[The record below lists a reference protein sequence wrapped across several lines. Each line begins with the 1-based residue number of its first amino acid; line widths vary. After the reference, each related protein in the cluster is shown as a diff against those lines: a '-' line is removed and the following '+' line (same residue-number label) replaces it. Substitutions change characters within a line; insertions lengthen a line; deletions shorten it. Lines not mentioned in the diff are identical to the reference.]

1 MLRRFIILLIPAI
14 FAVCAVSAQVNVE
27 ISQEKVLENGQKF
40 YLHTV
45 QQGQTLYSIC
55 KAYSAKE
62 KDVLNANPE
71 LQSGTLSIG
80 QIIKIP
86 IENEISKDGKY
97 IVYTVKKGETLYS
110 LLKRFETTEKEFYEA
125 NPKLSRNESI
135 RAGDEIYFPVKE
147 KKNENVIVKKPEE
160 EPKQNVITPRDET
173 KYIYHTVAKGETL
186 YKLTKQYDISL
197 DELVAENPSLADR
210 PLSIG
215 ETIRVPRKQ
224 IALVKQEENNKEEKN
239 EEPEHYI
246 RPVNSENA
254 EVAETEPDTMVVLT
268 DKKDFSIAL
277 LMSFET
283 EANLRD
289 LANQEKRKVPQKI
302 RTATE
307 RAVDF
312 YSGCLVALENFRH
325 DDVNIRFKAYDIGK
339 DNTILTTM
347 VGEGK
352 LDNVDM
358 IIGPAYKSQVD
369 YLNSLNLGI
378 PMLLPFVTDENVLK
392 SNPNNIMLNPSK
404 QDIRNEVAKYASSIA
419 NSNAL
424 IIKGTSDDSKVAAS
438 KYVEAMQNVGV
449 KATELNFNGSSIEA
463 LGSALVKGAEN
474 LIIMTFENEMTATR
488 VLSQVFKLCND
499 YKITLIAD
507 PRIMNY
513 ESIDPNY
520 YVEVRYTYYSD
531 ISIDYKN
538 LDVKTFISRFH
549 NAFLCEPNTDAYIAA
564 DAINYFVPLMQKAG
578 KTFAG
583 IIDQNY
589 VQEGLGG
596 KRQYVKNS
604 GYSANSYSNKEV
616 YLYTIQKDYSFS
628 IVYPTENSTDNKY
641 HRKEMGALTMT
652 VQLLL
657 ALSLLVVIHE
667 FGHYLAARAFG
678 VRVKKFY
685 LFFDFPM
692 FFTAPTFALFRAKK
706 VNGKWKFS
714 WFSRNA
720 PKEFD
725 DDETT
730 TEWGIGY

>member
-1 MLRRFIILLIPAI
+1 MNTYQNYEKRKKNNSNKMLRRFIILLIPAI

-71 LQSGTLSIG
+71 LQSGALSIG

-147 KKNENVIVKKPEE
+147 KKNENAIVKKPEE
-160 EPKQNVITPRDET
+160 DPKQNVITPRDET

-246 RPVNSENA
+246 RPVNSENV
-254 EVAETEPDTMVVLT
+254 EIAETEPDTMVVLT

-325 DDVNIRFKAYDIGK
+325 DDVKIRFKAYDIGK

-549 NAFLCEPNTDAYIAA
+549 NAFLCEPNNDAYIAA

-628 IVYPTENSTDNKY
+628 IVYPTENSTDNK
-641 HRKEMGALTMT
+641 
-652 VQLLL
+652 
-657 ALSLLVVIHE
+657 
-667 FGHYLAARAFG
+667 
-678 VRVKKFY
+678 
-685 LFFDFPM
+685 
-692 FFTAPTFALFRAKK
+692 
-706 VNGKWKFS
+706 
-714 WFSRNA
+714 
-720 PKEFD
+720 
-725 DDETT
+725 
-730 TEWGIGY
+730 

>member
-1 MLRRFIILLIPAI
+1 MIKRILIILIPAI
-14 FAVCAVSAQVNVE
+14 LAVYSLPAQVNIE
-27 ISQEKVLENGQKF
+27 ISQEKILENGQKF

-62 KDVLNANPE
+62 KDVLNVNPE

-80 QIIKIP
+80 QVIKIP

-125 NPKLSRNESI
+125 NPKLSRSESI

-147 KKNENVIVKKPEE
+147 KNE
-160 EPKQNVITPRDET
+160 EPVAEIKPQTNDSPANDDTPRDDA

-186 YKLTKQYDISL
+186 YKITKQYDISIDDL
-197 DELVAENPSLADR
+197 IAENPTLSDR

-215 ETIRVPRKQ
+215 ETIRIPRKQ
-224 IALVKQEENNKEEKN
+224 TTGSNIVEATPENNDNSDENTHHITDIEQEN
-239 EEPEHYI
+239 TEPEL
-246 RPVNSENA
+246 S
-254 EVAETEPDTMVVLT
+254 DTANTLT
-268 DKKDFSIAL
+268 DKKNFTIAL

-283 EANLRD
+283 EANIRD
-289 LANQEKRKVPQKI
+289 LASQEKRKVPQKI

-312 YSGCLVALENFRH
+312 YSGCLVALENFKRE
-325 DDVNIRFKAYDIGK
+325 DVHITFKAYDIGK
-339 DNTILTTM
+339 DNAILTTM
-347 VGEGK
+347 VDEGK

-378 PMLLPFVTDENVLK
+378 PMLLPFVTDEAVLK

-404 QDIRNEVAKYASSIA
+404 QDIRNEVAKYASSIP
-419 NSNAL
+419 NCNAL
-424 IIKGTSDDSKVAAS
+424 IVKGTSDDSKLAS
-438 KYVEAMQNVGV
+438 EKYMEAMQNLGV

-463 LGSALVKGAEN
+463 IGSSLEKSSEN

-488 VLSQVFKLCND
+488 VLTQVFKLCED

-507 PRIMNY
+507 PKIMNY

-520 YVEVRYTYYSD
+520 YVEVRYTYYSN
-531 ISIDYKN
+531 ISINYKN
-538 LDVKTFISRFH
+538 HDVKTFISRFH
-549 NAFLCEPNTDAYIAA
+549 NAFLCEPNTDAYMAA
-564 DAINYFVPLMQKAG
+564 DAINYFVPLVQKAG
-578 KTFAG
+578 KNFAR
-583 IIDQNY
+583 IIDQDY

-604 GYSANSYSNKEV
+604 GYSTNSYSNKEV
-616 YLYTIQKDYSFS
+616 YLYTIQKDYTFS
-628 IVYPTENSTDNKY
+628 IVYPSENSSDNK
-641 HRKEMGALTMT
+641 
-652 VQLLL
+652 
-657 ALSLLVVIHE
+657 
-667 FGHYLAARAFG
+667 
-678 VRVKKFY
+678 
-685 LFFDFPM
+685 
-692 FFTAPTFALFRAKK
+692 
-706 VNGKWKFS
+706 
-714 WFSRNA
+714 
-720 PKEFD
+720 
-725 DDETT
+725 
-730 TEWGIGY
+730 

>member
-1 MLRRFIILLIPAI
+1 MNTYQNYEKRKKNNSNKMLRRFIILLIPAI

-224 IALVKQEENNKEEKN
+224 IALVKQEENNKEENN

-283 EANLRD
+283 EANLRY

-325 DDVNIRFKAYDIGK
+325 DDVKIRFKAYDIGK

-474 LIIMTFENEMTATR
+474 IIIMTFENEMTATR

-628 IVYPTENSTDNKY
+628 IVYPTENSTDNK
-641 HRKEMGALTMT
+641 
-652 VQLLL
+652 
-657 ALSLLVVIHE
+657 
-667 FGHYLAARAFG
+667 
-678 VRVKKFY
+678 
-685 LFFDFPM
+685 
-692 FFTAPTFALFRAKK
+692 
-706 VNGKWKFS
+706 
-714 WFSRNA
+714 
-720 PKEFD
+720 
-725 DDETT
+725 
-730 TEWGIGY
+730 

>member
-1 MLRRFIILLIPAI
+1 MNTYQNYEKRKKNNSNKMLRRFIILLIPAI

-239 EEPEHYI
+239 GEPEHYI

-254 EVAETEPDTMVVLT
+254 EVDETEPDTMVVLT

-325 DDVNIRFKAYDIGK
+325 DDVKIRFKAYDIGK

-549 NAFLCEPNTDAYIAA
+549 NAFLCEPNNDAYIAA

-628 IVYPTENSTDNKY
+628 IVYPTENSTDNK
-641 HRKEMGALTMT
+641 
-652 VQLLL
+652 
-657 ALSLLVVIHE
+657 
-667 FGHYLAARAFG
+667 
-678 VRVKKFY
+678 
-685 LFFDFPM
+685 
-692 FFTAPTFALFRAKK
+692 
-706 VNGKWKFS
+706 
-714 WFSRNA
+714 
-720 PKEFD
+720 
-725 DDETT
+725 
-730 TEWGIGY
+730 

>member
-1 MLRRFIILLIPAI
+1 MNTYQNYEKRKKNNSNKMLRRFIILLIPAI

-135 RAGDEIYFPVKE
+135 RADDEIYFPVKE
-147 KKNENVIVKKPEE
+147 KKNENAIVKKPEE

-224 IALVKQEENNKEEKN
+224 IALVKQEGNNKEEKN

-325 DDVNIRFKAYDIGK
+325 DDVKIRFKAYDIGK

-474 LIIMTFENEMTATR
+474 IIIMTFENEMTATR

-628 IVYPTENSTDNKY
+628 IVYPTENSTDNK
-641 HRKEMGALTMT
+641 
-652 VQLLL
+652 
-657 ALSLLVVIHE
+657 
-667 FGHYLAARAFG
+667 
-678 VRVKKFY
+678 
-685 LFFDFPM
+685 
-692 FFTAPTFALFRAKK
+692 
-706 VNGKWKFS
+706 
-714 WFSRNA
+714 
-720 PKEFD
+720 
-725 DDETT
+725 
-730 TEWGIGY
+730 

>member
-1 MLRRFIILLIPAI
+1 MNTYQNYEKRKKNNSNKMLRRFIILLIPAI

-239 EEPEHYI
+239 EEPEHNII

-254 EVAETEPDTMVVLT
+254 EVVETEPDTMVVLT

-325 DDVNIRFKAYDIGK
+325 DDVKIRFKAYDIGK

-474 LIIMTFENEMTATR
+474 IIIMTFENEMTATR

-520 YVEVRYTYYSD
+520 YVEVRFTYYSD

-628 IVYPTENSTDNKY
+628 IVYPTENSTDNK
-641 HRKEMGALTMT
+641 
-652 VQLLL
+652 
-657 ALSLLVVIHE
+657 
-667 FGHYLAARAFG
+667 
-678 VRVKKFY
+678 
-685 LFFDFPM
+685 
-692 FFTAPTFALFRAKK
+692 
-706 VNGKWKFS
+706 
-714 WFSRNA
+714 
-720 PKEFD
+720 
-725 DDETT
+725 
-730 TEWGIGY
+730 

>member
-1 MLRRFIILLIPAI
+1 MNTYQNYEKRKKNNSNKMLRRFIILLIPAI

-239 EEPEHYI
+239 EEPEHNII

-474 LIIMTFENEMTATR
+474 IIIMTFENEMTATR

-628 IVYPTENSTDNKY
+628 IVYPTENSTDNK
-641 HRKEMGALTMT
+641 
-652 VQLLL
+652 
-657 ALSLLVVIHE
+657 
-667 FGHYLAARAFG
+667 
-678 VRVKKFY
+678 
-685 LFFDFPM
+685 
-692 FFTAPTFALFRAKK
+692 
-706 VNGKWKFS
+706 
-714 WFSRNA
+714 
-720 PKEFD
+720 
-725 DDETT
+725 
-730 TEWGIGY
+730 

>member
-1 MLRRFIILLIPAI
+1 MNTYQNYEKRKKNNSNKMLRRFIILLIPAI

-147 KKNENVIVKKPEE
+147 KKNENAIVKKPEE

-254 EVAETEPDTMVVLT
+254 EVAETEPDTVVVLT

-325 DDVNIRFKAYDIGK
+325 DDVKIRFKAYDIGK

-449 KATELNFNGSSIEA
+449 KTTELNFNGSSIEA

-549 NAFLCEPNTDAYIAA
+549 NAFLCEPNNDAYIAA

-628 IVYPTENSTDNKY
+628 IVYPTENSTDNK
-641 HRKEMGALTMT
+641 
-652 VQLLL
+652 
-657 ALSLLVVIHE
+657 
-667 FGHYLAARAFG
+667 
-678 VRVKKFY
+678 
-685 LFFDFPM
+685 
-692 FFTAPTFALFRAKK
+692 
-706 VNGKWKFS
+706 
-714 WFSRNA
+714 
-720 PKEFD
+720 
-725 DDETT
+725 
-730 TEWGIGY
+730 

>member
-1 MLRRFIILLIPAI
+1 MNTYQNYEKRKKNNSNKMLRRFIILLIPAI

-147 KKNENVIVKKPEE
+147 KKNENAIVKKPEE

-215 ETIRVPRKQ
+215 ETIRVSRKQ

-254 EVAETEPDTMVVLT
+254 EVAETEPDTVVVLT

-325 DDVNIRFKAYDIGK
+325 DDVKIRFKAYDIGK

-449 KATELNFNGSSIEA
+449 KTTELNFNGSSIEA

-549 NAFLCEPNTDAYIAA
+549 NAFLCEPNNDAYIAA

-628 IVYPTENSTDNKY
+628 IVYPTENSTDNK
-641 HRKEMGALTMT
+641 
-652 VQLLL
+652 
-657 ALSLLVVIHE
+657 
-667 FGHYLAARAFG
+667 
-678 VRVKKFY
+678 
-685 LFFDFPM
+685 
-692 FFTAPTFALFRAKK
+692 
-706 VNGKWKFS
+706 
-714 WFSRNA
+714 
-720 PKEFD
+720 
-725 DDETT
+725 
-730 TEWGIGY
+730 

>member
-1 MLRRFIILLIPAI
+1 MNTYQNYEKRKKNNSNKMLRRFIILLIPAI

-224 IALVKQEENNKEEKN
+224 IALVKQEENNKEENN

-325 DDVNIRFKAYDIGK
+325 DDVKIRFKAYDIGK

-628 IVYPTENSTDNKY
+628 IVYPTENSTDNK
-641 HRKEMGALTMT
+641 
-652 VQLLL
+652 
-657 ALSLLVVIHE
+657 
-667 FGHYLAARAFG
+667 
-678 VRVKKFY
+678 
-685 LFFDFPM
+685 
-692 FFTAPTFALFRAKK
+692 
-706 VNGKWKFS
+706 
-714 WFSRNA
+714 
-720 PKEFD
+720 
-725 DDETT
+725 
-730 TEWGIGY
+730 

>member
-1 MLRRFIILLIPAI
+1 MNTYQNYEKRKKNNSNKMLRRFIILLIPAI

-71 LQSGTLSIG
+71 LQSGALSIG

-147 KKNENVIVKKPEE
+147 KKNENAIVKKPEE
-160 EPKQNVITPRDET
+160 DPKQNVITPRDET

-239 EEPEHYI
+239 EEPEHNII

-254 EVAETEPDTMVVLT
+254 EVAETEPDTVVVLT

-325 DDVNIRFKAYDIGK
+325 DDVKIRFKAYDIGK

-419 NSNAL
+419 NCNAL

-449 KATELNFNGSSIEA
+449 KTTELNFNGSSIEA

-628 IVYPTENSTDNKY
+628 IVYPTENSTDNK
-641 HRKEMGALTMT
+641 
-652 VQLLL
+652 
-657 ALSLLVVIHE
+657 
-667 FGHYLAARAFG
+667 
-678 VRVKKFY
+678 
-685 LFFDFPM
+685 
-692 FFTAPTFALFRAKK
+692 
-706 VNGKWKFS
+706 
-714 WFSRNA
+714 
-720 PKEFD
+720 
-725 DDETT
+725 
-730 TEWGIGY
+730 

>member
-1 MLRRFIILLIPAI
+1 MNTYQNYEKRKKNNSNKMLRRFIILLIPAI

-325 DDVNIRFKAYDIGK
+325 DDVKIRFKAYDIGK

-419 NSNAL
+419 NSNAF

-549 NAFLCEPNTDAYIAA
+549 NAFLCEPNNDAYIAA

-628 IVYPTENSTDNKY
+628 IVYPTENSTDNK
-641 HRKEMGALTMT
+641 
-652 VQLLL
+652 
-657 ALSLLVVIHE
+657 
-667 FGHYLAARAFG
+667 
-678 VRVKKFY
+678 
-685 LFFDFPM
+685 
-692 FFTAPTFALFRAKK
+692 
-706 VNGKWKFS
+706 
-714 WFSRNA
+714 
-720 PKEFD
+720 
-725 DDETT
+725 
-730 TEWGIGY
+730 

>member
-1 MLRRFIILLIPAI
+1 MNTYQNYEKRKKNNSNKMLRRFIILLIPAI

-239 EEPEHYI
+239 EEPEHNII

-254 EVAETEPDTMVVLT
+254 EVVETEPDTVVVLT

-474 LIIMTFENEMTATR
+474 IIIMTFENEMTATR

-628 IVYPTENSTDNKY
+628 IVYPTENSTDNK
-641 HRKEMGALTMT
+641 
-652 VQLLL
+652 
-657 ALSLLVVIHE
+657 
-667 FGHYLAARAFG
+667 
-678 VRVKKFY
+678 
-685 LFFDFPM
+685 
-692 FFTAPTFALFRAKK
+692 
-706 VNGKWKFS
+706 
-714 WFSRNA
+714 
-720 PKEFD
+720 
-725 DDETT
+725 
-730 TEWGIGY
+730 

>member
-1 MLRRFIILLIPAI
+1 MNTYQNYEKRKKNNSNKMLRRFIILLIPAI

-325 DDVNIRFKAYDIGK
+325 DDVKIRFKAYDIGK

-474 LIIMTFENEMTATR
+474 IIIMTFENEMTATR

-628 IVYPTENSTDNKY
+628 IVYPTENSTDNK
-641 HRKEMGALTMT
+641 
-652 VQLLL
+652 
-657 ALSLLVVIHE
+657 
-667 FGHYLAARAFG
+667 
-678 VRVKKFY
+678 
-685 LFFDFPM
+685 
-692 FFTAPTFALFRAKK
+692 
-706 VNGKWKFS
+706 
-714 WFSRNA
+714 
-720 PKEFD
+720 
-725 DDETT
+725 
-730 TEWGIGY
+730 

>member
-1 MLRRFIILLIPAI
+1 MLKRILIILIPAI
-14 FAVCAVSAQVNVE
+14 LAVYSLPAQVNIE
-27 ISQEKVLENGQKF
+27 ISQEKILENGQKF

-62 KDVLNANPE
+62 KDVLNVNPE

-80 QIIKIP
+80 QVIKIP

-125 NPKLSRNESI
+125 NPKISRSESI
-135 RAGDEIYFPVKE
+135 KAGDEIYFPVKE
-147 KKNENVIVKKPEE
+147 KNEKTFSEIMPQTDDKPT
-160 EPKQNVITPRDET
+160 NVITPRDDT
-173 KYIYHTVAKGETL
+173 KYIYHTVTKGETL
-186 YKLTKQYDISL
+186 YKITKQYEISL
-197 DELVAENPSLADR
+197 DDIIAENPTLADR

-215 ETIRVPRKQ
+215 ETIRIPRKPVNN
-224 IALVKQEENNKEEKN
+224 IVAATTENNDSSDDNTHRITAIELDN
-239 EEPEHYI
+239 TEPEQ
-246 RPVNSENA
+246 
-254 EVAETEPDTMVVLT
+254 PDTANILV
-268 DKKDFSIAL
+268 DKKDFTIAL

-283 EANLRD
+283 EANIRD
-289 LANQEKRKVPQKI
+289 LASQEKRKVPQKI

-312 YSGCLVALENFRH
+312 YSGCLVALENFKH
-325 DDVNIRFKAYDIGK
+325 ENIHITFKAYDIGK
-339 DNTILTTM
+339 DNAILTTM
-347 VGEGK
+347 VDEGK
-352 LDNVDM
+352 LDTVDM

-378 PMLLPFVTDENVLK
+378 PMLLPFVTDETVLK

-404 QDIRNEVAKYASSIA
+404 QDIRNEVAKYASSIQ

-463 LGSALVKGAEN
+463 IGSALVKDAEN

-488 VLSQVFKLCND
+488 ILTQVFKLCED

-507 PRIMNY
+507 PKIMNY

-520 YVEVRYTYYSD
+520 YVEVRYTYYSN
-531 ISIDYKN
+531 ININYKN
-538 LDVKTFISRFH
+538 LDVKTFISKFH

-564 DAINYFVPLMQKAG
+564 DAINYFVPLVQKAG
-578 KTFAG
+578 KNFAR
-583 IIDQNY
+583 IIDQDY

-604 GYSANSYSNKEV
+604 GYSNNSYSNKEV

-628 IVYPTENSTDNKY
+628 IVYPTENSSDNK
-641 HRKEMGALTMT
+641 
-652 VQLLL
+652 
-657 ALSLLVVIHE
+657 
-667 FGHYLAARAFG
+667 
-678 VRVKKFY
+678 
-685 LFFDFPM
+685 
-692 FFTAPTFALFRAKK
+692 
-706 VNGKWKFS
+706 
-714 WFSRNA
+714 
-720 PKEFD
+720 
-725 DDETT
+725 
-730 TEWGIGY
+730 

>member
-1 MLRRFIILLIPAI
+1 MNTYQNYEKRKKNNSNKMLRRFIILLIPAI

-254 EVAETEPDTMVVLT
+254 EVAETELDTMVVLT

-325 DDVNIRFKAYDIGK
+325 DDVKIRFKAYDIGK

-449 KATELNFNGSSIEA
+449 KTTELNFNGSSIEA

-628 IVYPTENSTDNKY
+628 IVYPTENSTDNK
-641 HRKEMGALTMT
+641 
-652 VQLLL
+652 
-657 ALSLLVVIHE
+657 
-667 FGHYLAARAFG
+667 
-678 VRVKKFY
+678 
-685 LFFDFPM
+685 
-692 FFTAPTFALFRAKK
+692 
-706 VNGKWKFS
+706 
-714 WFSRNA
+714 
-720 PKEFD
+720 
-725 DDETT
+725 
-730 TEWGIGY
+730 

>member
-1 MLRRFIILLIPAI
+1 MNTYQNYEKRKKNNSNKMLRRFIILLIPAI

-186 YKLTKQYDISL
+186 YKLTKKYEISL

-254 EVAETEPDTMVVLT
+254 EVSETEPDTVVVLT

-325 DDVNIRFKAYDIGK
+325 DDVKIRFKAYDIGK

-474 LIIMTFENEMTATR
+474 IIIMTFENEMTATR

-531 ISIDYKN
+531 INIDYKN
-538 LDVKTFISRFH
+538 LDVKTFISKFH

-628 IVYPTENSTDNKY
+628 IVYPTENSTDNK
-641 HRKEMGALTMT
+641 
-652 VQLLL
+652 
-657 ALSLLVVIHE
+657 
-667 FGHYLAARAFG
+667 
-678 VRVKKFY
+678 
-685 LFFDFPM
+685 
-692 FFTAPTFALFRAKK
+692 
-706 VNGKWKFS
+706 
-714 WFSRNA
+714 
-720 PKEFD
+720 
-725 DDETT
+725 
-730 TEWGIGY
+730 

>member
-1 MLRRFIILLIPAI
+1 MNTYQNYEKRKKNNSNKMLRRFIILLIPAI

-325 DDVNIRFKAYDIGK
+325 DDVKIRFKAYDIGK

-449 KATELNFNGSSIEA
+449 KTTELNFNGSSIEA

-549 NAFLCEPNTDAYIAA
+549 NAFLCEPNNDAYIAA

-628 IVYPTENSTDNKY
+628 IVYPTENSTDNK
-641 HRKEMGALTMT
+641 
-652 VQLLL
+652 
-657 ALSLLVVIHE
+657 
-667 FGHYLAARAFG
+667 
-678 VRVKKFY
+678 
-685 LFFDFPM
+685 
-692 FFTAPTFALFRAKK
+692 
-706 VNGKWKFS
+706 
-714 WFSRNA
+714 
-720 PKEFD
+720 
-725 DDETT
+725 
-730 TEWGIGY
+730 

>member
-1 MLRRFIILLIPAI
+1 MNTYQNYEKRKINNSNKMLRRIIILLIPAI
-14 FAVCAVSAQVNVE
+14 FAACTLSAQVNVE

-71 LQSGTLSIG
+71 LQLGTLSIG
-80 QIIKIP
+80 QVIKIP

-135 RAGDEIYFPVKE
+135 RAGDEIYFPMKE

-160 EPKQNVITPRDET
+160 EPTPNIITPRDNA

-186 YKLTKQYDISL
+186 YKITKQYDISL
-197 DELVAENPSLADR
+197 DELVAENPTLADR

-224 IALVKQEENNKEEKN
+224 AADNQIVAVTPGSDDNYGDNT
-239 EEPEHYI
+239 HRI
-246 RPVNSENA
+246 TPVEA
-254 EVAETEPDTMVVLT
+254 EQPDTANVLT
-268 DKKDFSIAL
+268 GKKDFSIAL

-312 YSGCLVALENFRH
+312 YSGCLVALESFKH

-347 VGEGK
+347 VEQGK
-352 LDNVDM
+352 LNNVDM

-369 YLNSLNLGI
+369 YLNSLDLGI

-404 QDIRNEVAKYASSIA
+404 QDIRNEVAKYAASMP
-419 NSNAL
+419 NCNAL

-438 KYVEAMQNVGV
+438 KYVEAMQNLGV

-463 LGSALVKGAEN
+463 IGSALVKGSEN

-507 PRIMNY
+507 PKIMNY

-531 ISIDYKN
+531 ISINYKN
-538 LDVKTFISRFH
+538 IDVKTFISKFH

-578 KTFAG
+578 KNFAG
-583 IIDQNY
+583 IINQNY

-604 GYSANSYSNKEV
+604 GYSTNSYSNKEV

-628 IVYPTENSTDNKY
+628 IVYPTENSSDNK
-641 HRKEMGALTMT
+641 
-652 VQLLL
+652 
-657 ALSLLVVIHE
+657 
-667 FGHYLAARAFG
+667 
-678 VRVKKFY
+678 
-685 LFFDFPM
+685 
-692 FFTAPTFALFRAKK
+692 
-706 VNGKWKFS
+706 
-714 WFSRNA
+714 
-720 PKEFD
+720 
-725 DDETT
+725 
-730 TEWGIGY
+730 